1 MYSLLNDICCCL
13 VTFSYKRSGGLWCT
27 SQTSD
32 VEIQAKV
39 VIAALC
45 AASLDKKISLT
56 LSFSIQV
63 QCKWVLVMILCDP
76 VFNLIF

>member
-1 MYSLLNDICCCL
+1 MYSLLNDICCSL
-13 VTFSYKRSGGLWCT
+13 VTFSYKRSGGPWCT

-32 VEIQAKV
+32 LEIQVKV

-45 AASLDKKISLT
+45 AASLDKKISFT

-63 QCKWVLVMILCDP
+63 CKWVLVMILCGP